1 MVETAM
7 MILRE
12 ELQPMGERTTALFC
26 AVILAL
32 FLISFA
38 GAAALAADG
47 IPLPA
52 VELSMAPSV

>member
-1 MVETAM
+1 
-7 MILRE
+7 
-12 ELQPMGERTTALFC
+12 MGERTTALFC